1 MTRPAHL
8 FTLLGMVL
16 VPQAA
21 VAQGVSLQ
29 AGRFLDGDGLT
40 SYQVSW
46 TTSLLGPVGADIG
59 GVLWRGPGVS
69 EKRLG
74 LNTDFS
80 LFRGGRAGLYAVGGI
95 GGGFGSGSAED
106 TWHSWSAGLGYELIP
121 VSFLSLGV
129 EGRWRDFEPGQRSG
143 VEFGLRLATLF
154 GGSSRA
160 QPGNT
165 TRGAPRPSES
175 IASSDDEPATGLVL
189 NDDEPARIPTLMTA
203 ADLTSSARGKAITRE
218 DADSLLADVIQIAEG
233 QMGTPYQYGGTGR
246 GDDGFDCS
254 GLIQYAYAQAGIAL
268 PRQSRDQARSGTAV
282 SRAEDNLRPG
292 DILTFA
298 QSGRRITHVGLY
310 IGDGRFIHSA
320 SRGVQ
325 VSTLGNS
332 DPNGAWWYKRWIG
345 VRRVVAAP

>member
-1 MTRPAHL
+1 MPRACL
-8 FTLLGMVL
+8 LTLLTAL
-16 VPQAA
+16 LAPQA
-21 VAQGVSLQ
+21 VRAQGVSLQ
-29 AGRFLDGDGLT
+29 AGRFFDGDGLT

-46 TTSLLGPVGADIG
+46 TTPLLGPFGADFG
-59 GVLWRGPGVS
+59 GVLWRGPGVT
-69 EKRLG
+69 ERRLG
-74 LNTDFS
+74 LNTDLS
-80 LFRGGRAGLYAVGGI
+80 LFRGGRAGLYAVAGLS
-95 GGGFGSGSAED
+95 GGFGSGGAED
-106 TWHSWSAGLGYELIP
+106 TWHSWSAGLGYELLP

-143 VEFGLRLATLF
+143 VEFGLRVATLF
-154 GGSSRA
+154 GGSGHEPAVSAARRA
-160 QPGNT
+160 STP
-165 TRGAPRPSES
+165 A
-175 IASSDDEPATGLVL
+175 ASVPSDD
-189 NDDEPARIPTLMTA
+189 DDSSVPTLMTA
-203 ADLTSSARGKAITRE
+203 AEVTSSRRGAVITRT

-282 SRAEDNLRPG
+282 PRSEDNLRPG

-320 SRGVQ
+320 SKGVQ
-325 VSTLGNS
+325 ISTLGTS
-332 DPNGAWWYKRWIG
+332 DPNGRWWYQRWIG
-345 VRRVVAAP
+345 VRRVVSTP